1 MTETGSTQT
10 TTTTSEGSVASSADK
25 GLNLDRAVMLFAGAM
40 TLLSAILA
48 SVFSPWWL
56 LLTAF
61 VGLNQIQSSVTG
73 VCPAA
78 MVMSRF
84 GIKGGCAFK

>member
-1 MTETGSTQT
+1 MTETGSKQT
-10 TTTTSEGSVASSADK
+10 ATTSEGSAAVPAGK
-25 GLNLDRAVMLFAGAM
+25 GMNLDRAVMLFAGAM